1 MKSINLV
8 SYSLSV
14 WLSWIL
20 GGIAIVVGSFIIVI
34 AFAAWEPVKGSLVS
48 ISEGI
53 YSARSAVEFIGKD
66 FGTSSS
72 LVSDFSSSIR
82 STSEV
87 IHETWVTINSIKETT
102 EDVRYLT
109 LAVAHSIE
117 NLPSPVLSL
126 LGEDH
131 FTEVLSSLENTYST
145 SGQTIVG
152 MEHLSATLQPME
164 PLLEEV
170 ANGVDSLAG
179 DLFSTE
185 EAFNKAVEHLEKAA
199 ETIESATHS
208 SILPLIAAGTG
219 LIPLLVGLYLIIQ
232 GVALRRLYLDR
243 PVREETE

>member
-1 MKSINLV
+1 MKSKNVV
-8 SYSLSV
+8 SYTLSV

-20 GGIAIVVGSFIIVI
+20 GGIAIIAGGMIICV

-53 YSARSAVEFIGKD
+53 YSARSAVELIGRD

-72 LVSDFSSSIR
+72 LVTDVSNSIR
-82 STSEV
+82 STSKV
-87 IHETWVTINSIKETT
+87 IHETWLIINSIRETT
-102 EDVRYLT
+102 EEVRYLT
-109 LAVAHSIE
+109 LSVSQSLEDFPPAI
-117 NLPSPVLSL
+117 LSL
-126 LGEDH
+126 IGEDR
-131 FTEVLSSLENTYST
+131 FTEVLSNLENTYSV

-170 ANGVDSLAG
+170 ASGVDSLAG

-185 EAFNKAVEHLEKAA
+185 EAFNEAIDHLEKAA
-199 ETIESATHS
+199 ETVESATHS

-219 LIPLLVGLYLIIQ
+219 LIPLLVGLYVIIQ
-232 GVALRRLYLDR
+232 GAALRRLYLDR
-243 PVREETE
+243 PLREETD

>member
-1 MKSINLV
+1 MKRKNLV
-8 SYSLSV
+8 SCSLSI

-20 GGIAIVVGSFIIVI
+20 GGIAIIVGGLIIFV

-48 ISEGI
+48 ISEGLH
-53 YSARSAVEFIGKD
+53 SARSAVEFIGND

-72 LVSDFSSSIR
+72 LVKDISNSIR

-87 IHETWVTINSIKETT
+87 IHETWVTINSINETT
-102 EDVRYLT
+102 EDVRFLT
-109 LAVAHSIE
+109 LSVGQSIE
-117 NLPSPVLSL
+117 KLPPAILSII
-126 LGEDH
+126 GEDH
-131 FTEVLSSLENTYST
+131 FSEVLSSLENTYST

-170 ANGVDSLAG
+170 ANRVDSLAG
-179 DLFSTE
+179 DLFNTE
-185 EAFNKAVEHLEKAA
+185 EAFSEAVDHLEKAA

-232 GVALRRLYLDR
+232 GAALRRLYLER
-243 PVREETE
+243 PFREETV

>member
-1 MKSINLV
+1 MKSRNLV

-20 GGIAIVVGSFIIVI
+20 GGIAIMVGGLIIFV

-66 FGTSSS
+66 FGSSS
-72 LVSDFSSSIR
+72 FLITDVSNSIR

-87 IHETWVTINSIKETT
+87 IHETWVTINSINETA
-102 EDVRYLT
+102 EEVRSLT
-109 LAVAHSIE
+109 ISVAQSIE
-117 NLPSPVLSL
+117 NLPPAILSVI
-126 LGEDH
+126 GENH
-131 FTEVLSSLENTYST
+131 FSEVLSSLENTYSA

-170 ANGVDSLAG
+170 ANRVDSLAG
-179 DLFSTE
+179 DLFDTE
-185 EAFNKAVEHLEKAA
+185 EAFDEAVDHLNKAA
-199 ETIESATHS
+199 EIIESATNS

-219 LIPLLVGLYLIIQ
+219 LIPLLVGMYLIIQ
-232 GVALRRLYLDR
+232 GVALRKLYMERYL
-243 PVREETE
+243 REDTD

>member
-1 MKSINLV
+1 MKSKNLV

-20 GGIAIVVGSFIIVI
+20 GGIAIIVGGLIIFV

-72 LVSDFSSSIR
+72 LITDVSSSIR

-87 IHETWVTINSIKETT
+87 IHETWVTINSINETT
-102 EDVRYLT
+102 EEVRYLT
-109 LAVAHSIE
+109 LSVAQSIE
-117 NLPSPVLSL
+117 NLPPAILSVI
-126 LGEDH
+126 GENH
-131 FTEVLSSLENTYST
+131 FTEVLSSLESTYST

-170 ANGVDSLAG
+170 ANRVDSLAG
-179 DLFSTE
+179 DLFNTE
-185 EAFNKAVEHLEKAA
+185 EAFNEAVDHLEKAA

-243 PVREETE
+243 PLREETD

>member
-1 MKSINLV
+1 MKSRNLV
-8 SYSLSV
+8 SYNLSI

-20 GGIAIVVGSFIIVI
+20 GGTAIIVGGLIIFI

-72 LVSDFSSSIR
+72 LIADVSSSIR

-87 IHETWVTINSIKETT
+87 IHETWVTINSINETT
-102 EDVRYLT
+102 EDIRYLT
-109 LAVAHSIE
+109 LTVAQSIE
-117 NLPSPVLSL
+117 NLPPAILSVI
-126 LGEDH
+126 GEDH
-131 FTEVLSSLENTYST
+131 FTEILSSLENTYST
-145 SGQTIVG
+145 SGQTVVG

-170 ANGVDSLAG
+170 ANRVDSLAG
-179 DLFSTE
+179 DLFNTE
-185 EAFNKAVEHLEKAA
+185 EAFNEAVDHLEKAA
-199 ETIESATHS
+199 ATIESATHS
-208 SILPLIAAGTG
+208 SFLPLIAAGTG

-232 GVALRRLYLDR
+232 GAALRRLYLDR
-243 PVREETE
+243 PLREDTD

>member
-1 MKSINLV
+1 MKNKNLV
-8 SYSLSV
+8 SYSLSI

-20 GGIAIVVGSFIIVI
+20 GGIAIIAGGLIIFV
-34 AFAAWEPVKGSLVS
+34 AFAAWEPVKESLVS

-72 LVSDFSSSIR
+72 LVTDVSSSIR

-87 IHETWVTINSIKETT
+87 IHETWITINSIKEST

-109 LAVAHSIE
+109 LSVAQSIE
-117 NLPSPVLSL
+117 KLPSPIQSL
-126 LGEDH
+126 IGEDH
-131 FTEVLSSLENTYST
+131 FTEVLSNLENTYSE

-152 MEHLSATLQPME
+152 MEHLSVTLQPME

-179 DLFSTE
+179 DLFNTE
-185 EAFNKAVEHLEKAA
+185 EAFSEAVDHLEKAA
-199 ETIESATHS
+199 EKIESAAHS
-208 SILPLIAAGTG
+208 SVLPLIAAGTG

-232 GVALRRLYLDR
+232 GAALRRLYLDR
-243 PVREETE
+243 PLREETD